1 MAHKNRNVTIAI
13 IFFLAILL
21 LADRYYWAQI
31 SQWREDQ
38 ATNIWLGY
46 TSTIGNMPVGLISSK
61 DIPNPN
67 GMILLG
73 GILAFLPS
81 LISVSFFLG
90 FVQIFLVVLLGSK
103 LFGSDW
109 RYILLATVPPLCSI
123 VLRSSSVE
131 FWNQYVITLVNL
143 FFIYLVVK
151 YFEDR
156 SLWNLP
162 PIIALILMAPSLYL
176 AGVVN
181 AVTMTI
187 LTIAII
193 IYKRPRMGNR
203 IPVLIVILL
212 LVSSSIILTWLPY
225 FQNVGLEQITN
236 YSKTR
241 LGPVAMFQS
250 AWESLFGLPIY
261 ATFQWADRSTF
272 SLAIK
277 HADPR
282 ILSPLSQFLLK
293 STGRIYLTQ
302 AVFGFTVFAYT
313 LIASLLTNKAGK
325 ELEGIIN
332 PPIARAVILSGLF
345 VVISYTASAW
355 LGGPAWMEGER
366 PDQIVQFF
374 PMFLFIVFLLPMM
387 IAVDGKAKTIVTGI
401 SFTLLLLFAVVNLL
415 GGFIIIRDH
424 LQYRGDVLTEADVPL
439 IHKMQVVDFIAA
451 DWKKLSDSSIVPVDY
466 ELGGG
471 VWDWVPE
478 FGSALLQWYPAPMT
492 EGRSFDYEL
501 LRRYG
506 LTNQQEGTQ
515 QRDFGNG
522 RYLVT
527 YAFEDPPQI
536 ETGTIEHYI
545 LGRLRV
551 SILEK

>member
-424 LQYRGDVLTEADVPL
+424 LQYRGDALTEADVPL